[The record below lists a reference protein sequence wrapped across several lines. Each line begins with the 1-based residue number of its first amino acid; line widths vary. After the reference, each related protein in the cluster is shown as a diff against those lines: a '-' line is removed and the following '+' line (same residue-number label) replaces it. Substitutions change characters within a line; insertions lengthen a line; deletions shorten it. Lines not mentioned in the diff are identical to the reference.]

1 MVLGSLIAASV
12 AGAQTCLDDLAGA
25 SGCTANDVK
34 ITTLALRPG
43 GLIDGCTFAGDTAT
57 LDVTMQVSAG
67 ANRRYDVGFFLAL
80 DAGDAHNGSCE
91 HEALIPPG
99 TLNSSGNPTS
109 GTGPYANFDGDA
121 CGEIEQGVLTYKVQ
135 RLGSLPETSTW
146 QYRSSDKS
154 AVLSTLAIRNGKRR
168 LALRIGRMT
177 VAEMG
182 MPQAA
187 AMGSRGDLPVRL
199 DVPTA
204 AGTIH
209 FQTTPE
215 LVRVRQGHGW
225 KRPAPLVQ

>member
-1 MVLGSLIAASV
+1 MESGPVVPTADLTLQVG
-12 AGAQTCLDDLAGA
+12 GAPKLTIPL
-25 SGCTANDVK
+25 S
-34 ITTLALRPG
+34 AL
-43 GLIDGCTFAGDTAT
+43 
-57 LDVTMQVSAG
+57 
-67 ANRRYDVGFFLAL
+67 
-80 DAGDAHNGSCE
+80 
-91 HEALIPPG
+91 
-99 TLNSSGNPTS
+99 
-109 GTGPYANFDGDA
+109 
-121 CGEIEQGVLTYKVQ
+121 Q

-146 QYRSSDKS
+146 KYRSSDKS

-187 AMGSRGDLPVRL
+187 AIGSRGDIPVRL